1 MSKAPE
7 ISTSEIETA
16 IAAAGDKFSLAAVAK
31 ALGHPRS
38 DTLKQRL
45 ERAIDRDDAYFHSDD
60 YSRCESRKN
69 FFAGKKF
76 LITPDE
82 WEIAEGML
90 FPGHRFVPFVPEMVF
105 PSEVQ
110 LRCGST
116 NCAMRKIS
124 APLGKIFHYHLLLGS
139 EQIFDFLI
147 AEDRANAHLAHH
159 ASSSDAVSLEVF
171 DMQSF
176 YYDNDFKYGDALLCT
191 VEDYAEGV
199 ISFTYLS
206 GELRKSGEQNSYTDR
221 LDQAVKQIWERS
233 GDYLDIPEQL
243 AYAHFF
249 LDDNS
254 DIPGASIDEY
264 ISRSTMVELRAEG
277 DHAVLSV
284 RSEQEHEHDENC
296 SCGHHHHDLPE
307 GLSLSASELDDPE
320 KILAGAGTPLSTAE
334 IEAFML
340 DAIYSRENDFD
351 ALCSRIFNFRAP
363 EFADDVQQAVLLNY
377 LEERFEELRD
387 NYNRADDEPK
397 AEVRAELLEAVE
409 SRLEFLAAMGALER
423 EMNESEK
430 EAVRQLASIA
440 TKLAEALK
448 LLNNPAFTPDE
459 GELSKLMSL
468 VDAALDR
475 QDEILLKFDR
485 IDENQPNF

>member
-1 MSKAPE
+1 
-7 ISTSEIETA
+7 
-16 IAAAGDKFSLAAVAK
+16 
-31 ALGHPRS
+31 
-38 DTLKQRL
+38 
-45 ERAIDRDDAYFHSDD
+45 
-60 YSRCESRKN
+60 
-69 FFAGKKF
+69 
-76 LITPDE
+76 
-82 WEIAEGML
+82 
-90 FPGHRFVPFVPEMVF
+90 
-105 PSEVQ
+105 
-110 LRCGST
+110 
-116 NCAMRKIS
+116 
-124 APLGKIFHYHLLLGS
+124 
-139 EQIFDFLI
+139 
-147 AEDRANAHLAHH
+147 
-159 ASSSDAVSLEVF
+159 
-171 DMQSF
+171 
-176 YYDNDFKYGDALLCT
+176 
-191 VEDYAEGV
+191 
-199 ISFTYLS
+199 
-206 GELRKSGEQNSYTDR
+206 
-221 LDQAVKQIWERS
+221 
-233 GDYLDIPEQL
+233 
-243 AYAHFF
+243 
-249 LDDNS
+249 
-254 DIPGASIDEY
+254 
-264 ISRSTMVELRAEG
+264 
-277 DHAVLSV
+277 
-284 RSEQEHEHDENC
+284 
-296 SCGHHHHDLPE
+296 
-307 GLSLSASELDDPE
+307 
-320 KILAGAGTPLSTAE
+320 
-334 IEAFML
+334 ML

>member
-1 MSKAPE
+1 MSKVPE
-7 ISTSEIETA
+7 ISTPEIEAALT
-16 IAAAGDKFSLAAVAK
+16 AAGEKFSLADVAK

-45 ERAIDRDDAYFHSDD
+45 ERAIDRDDTYFHSND
-60 YSRCESRKN
+60 YTRCETRKS
-69 FFAGKKF
+69 FFSGKKF

-82 WEIAEGML
+82 WEIAEGIL
-90 FPGHRFVPFVPEMVF
+90 FPGHRFIPFVPETVF

-110 LRCGST
+110 LSCGG
-116 NCAMRKIS
+116 NPCAMRKLT

-159 ASSSDAVSLEVF
+159 ASNSDAVSLGVF
-171 DMQSF
+171 DLQAF
-176 YYDNDFKYGDALLCT
+176 YYDNDFKSGDALLCT
-191 VEDYAEGV
+191 VEDYETGV
-199 ISFTYLS
+199 ISFSYLS
-206 GELRKSGEQNSYTDR
+206 GELRPAGGQNAYTDR
-221 LDQAVKQIWERS
+221 LDLAVKEIWERS

-249 LDDNS
+249 LDDKEE
-254 DIPGASIDEY
+254 IPGASLDEY
-264 ISRSTMVELRAEG
+264 IIRSTMVELRAEG

-284 RSEQEHEHDENC
+284 RSEEHEHDENC
-296 SCGHHHHDLPE
+296 SCGHHHDLPD
-307 GLSLSASELDDPE
+307 GLSLSASELDDPV
-320 KILAGAGTPLSTAE
+320 KILSGAGIPLSSAE

-340 DAIYSRENDFD
+340 DAICRRENDFD
-351 ALCSRIFNFRAP
+351 ALCARIFNVRAP
-363 EFADDVQQAVLLNY
+363 EFADDVQQAVLLNF
-377 LEERFEELRD
+377 LEERFEELQE

-397 AEVRAELLEAVE
+397 AELRAELLEAVE
-409 SRLEFLAAMGALER
+409 SRLAFLAAMGALER
-423 EMNESEK
+423 EMSEEEK
-430 EAVRQLASIA
+430 EAVKQLASIA

-459 GELSKLMSL
+459 GELAKLTDL

-475 QDEILLKFDR
+475 QDEILIKFDH
-485 IDENQPNF
+485 IDEN